1 MKSFRAQIRSST
13 LALIIA
19 VLVVFNGLVYWGLT
33 SLLQRFVDG
42 RLLGLAGTLTN
53 VIEQKPELLS
63 TLKNEIVSQKSE
75 RPGEERNDEL
85 REVSHSVQVLAL
97 DGTVLWKAADVL
109 RGPALSTAVL
119 NRGKAGEIV
128 YESVHTGAG
137 TRLRRIVMP
146 IHEEGEV
153 RYLLQAEASL
163 ALKEQTLRDLM
174 IVLVLSSIAMLIVSW
189 FGSDWVARKTVKAIA
204 ALGRTAEAVSES
216 SFNDRVNMDVPF
228 EEFERVARAF
238 NAMLDRL
245 QKGYDVQ
252 RHFVDYAAHEM
263 QTPLTVLQGN
273 LEVALQKAR
282 TAEEYREVLVSNLKQ
297 VERLIRLTKSLLTLA
312 RFASD
317 RPPVHFAPVK
327 LEPLLR
333 ELVED
338 LALLAADQNIRLLL
352 DAEAVPVVLGDE
364 LRLKELMI
372 NLLDNALRYTE
383 SGGAITVRLRASGDV
398 VTVAVQDTGQ
408 GIGSEHLPHVFERFY
423 RANMGRTRNSD
434 GTGLG
439 LPIVKE
445 IAAAHNGMITVESE
459 VDKGSIFTLT
469 VHAMKLLNIGVIK
482 R

>member
-1 MKSFRAQIRSST
+1 MKSFREQIRSST

-19 VLVVFNGLVYWGLT
+19 VLFVFSGLVYWGLT
-33 SLLQRFVDG
+33 TLLQRFVDG
-42 RLLGLAGTLTN
+42 RLLGLAETLTN

-63 TLKNEIVSQKSE
+63 ALKDEIVAQKNAG
-75 RPGEERNDEL
+75 PGDERNDEL
-85 REVSHSVQVLAL
+85 GEVSHSIQVLGL

-109 RGPALSTAVL
+109 RGPPLSTAVL
-119 NRGKAGEIV
+119 NRGKTGEIV
-128 YESVHTGAG
+128 YESVYTTAG
-137 TRLRRIVMP
+137 KQLRRIVMP
-146 IHEEGEV
+146 IHEEGKV

-163 ALKEQTLRDLM
+163 ALKQLILRDL
-174 IVLVLSSIAMLIVSW
+174 IVLLVLSSIAMIIVSW
-189 FGSDWVARKTVKAIA
+189 FGSDWLARKTVKAIDTVS
-204 ALGRTAEAVSES
+204 RTAEAVSES

-228 EEFERVARAF
+228 DEFQRLARAF
-238 NAMLDRL
+238 NGMLDRL
-245 QKGYDVQ
+245 QKGYEIQ
-252 RHFVDYAAHEM
+252 RQFVDYAAHEM

-273 LEVALQKAR
+273 LEVALRQVR
-282 TAEEYREVLVSNLKQ
+282 TAEDYREVLVSNLKQ
-297 VERLIRLTKSLLTLA
+297 VERLKRLTKSLLTLA

-317 RPPVHFAPVK
+317 RPPVHLAPVK

-338 LALLAADQNIRLLL
+338 LALIAEDRNIRLSL

-364 LRLKELMI
+364 LRLKELVI

-408 GIGSEHLPHVFERFY
+408 GIGSEHLPHLFERFY
-423 RANMGRTRNSD
+423 RTNTGRARNSD

-445 IAAAHNGMITVESE
+445 IAAAHNGMIAVESE

-469 VHAMKLLNIGVIK
+469 LHAMKLLNIGVMK
-482 R
+482 H

>member
-1 MKSFRAQIRSST
+1 
-13 LALIIA
+13 
-19 VLVVFNGLVYWGLT
+19 
-33 SLLQRFVDG
+33 
-42 RLLGLAGTLTN
+42 
-53 VIEQKPELLS
+53 
-63 TLKNEIVSQKSE
+63 
-75 RPGEERNDEL
+75 
-85 REVSHSVQVLAL
+85 
-97 DGTVLWKAADVL
+97 VL

-119 NRGKAGEIV
+119 NRGKSGEIV
-128 YESVHTGAG
+128 YESVQTTAG
-137 TRLRRIVMP
+137 KRLRRIVMP

-163 ALKEQTLRDLM
+163 ALKEQTLRDL
-174 IVLVLSSIAMLIVSW
+174 IVVLVLSSMAMLIVSW

-204 ALGRTAEAVSES
+204 ALSRTAEAVSES

-228 EEFERVARAF
+228 DEFQRVGRAF

-245 QKGYDVQ
+245 QKGYEIQ

-273 LEVALQKAR
+273 LEVALQKKTR

-317 RPPVHFAPVK
+317 RPPVHLAPVK

-338 LALLAADQNIRLLL
+338 LALIAADRNIRLSL
-352 DAEAVPVVLGDE
+352 DDEAVPVVLGDE
-364 LRLKELMI
+364 LRLKELVI

-383 SGGAITVRLRASGDV
+383 SGGAVTVRLRALGDV

-408 GIGSEHLPHVFERFY
+408 GIGSEHLPHLFERFY
-423 RANMGRTRNSD
+423 RTNTGRAKNSD

-445 IAAAHNGMITVESE
+445 IAQAHNGMITVESE

-469 VHAMKLLNIGVIK
+469 LHAMKLLNIGVMK
-482 R
+482 Q